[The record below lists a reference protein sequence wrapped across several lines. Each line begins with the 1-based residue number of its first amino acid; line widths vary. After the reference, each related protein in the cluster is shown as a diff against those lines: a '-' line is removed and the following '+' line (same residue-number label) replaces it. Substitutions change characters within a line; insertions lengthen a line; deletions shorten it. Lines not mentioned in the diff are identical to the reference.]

1 MPIYKI
7 ETVSLFKHVYFIE
20 AKELSHALDELLCAE
35 VEETDQ
41 VHLDETVFSTK
52 RVSLEEF
59 KESLTDA
66 MNGYMGMANIHRI
79 DYGRDR

>member
-20 AKELSHALDELLCAE
+20 AKELSHALDELLCAD

-41 VHLDETVFSTK
+41 VHLK
-52 RVSLEEF
+52 RGLI
-59 KESLTDA
+59 L
-66 MNGYMGMANIHRI
+66 
-79 DYGRDR
+79 